1 MQWSTLEVASEWPL
15 ECVVCENVI
24 PDEDAE
30 VDDVVYILD
39 AYDTPNEEVQA
50 FEKAF
55 EMQNPLAD
63 FHVCRECLD
72 RYGQFGEDGDP
83 MEWLEAYLEEDSK
96 LISRQEAV
104 RLLGG

>member
-1 MQWSTLEVASEWPL
+1 MQWSTLEVAPEWLL
-15 ECVVCENVI
+15 ECVCCGDLV
-24 PDEDAE
+24 PDENAE
-30 VDDVVYILD
+30 VSEWLYILN

-72 RYGQFGEDGDP
+72 RYGQFGENGDP
-83 MEWLEAYLEEDSK
+83 MEWLEA
-96 LISRQEAV
+96 
-104 RLLGG
+104 